1 VGPFGLTSISP
12 TRVSMAGGTY
22 VTITGTAIPADA
34 TVRIGPNAS
43 AVVSTVSATRLVF
56 TTPGLVAG
64 TYDVHVFGRG
74 GTQEA
79 VLTGGLQYLDTSSSP
94 GTSAASSTASNT
106 SASSTSGGSSS
117 AAATPSWV
125 TGPHG
130 ERLVRSALFAALGTT
145 IWKVGCSSSCSGLA
159 V

>member
-12 TRVSMAGGTY
+12 TRVSTAGGTY

-34 TVRIGPNAS
+34 TVRVGPNAS

-56 TTPGLVAG
+56 ITPALVVG
-64 TYDVHVFGRG
+64 TYDVHVFGRS

-94 GTSAASSTASNT
+94 GTSAASSTASST
-106 SASSTSGGSSS
+106 SAGSTSGGSSS
-117 AAATPSWV
+117 AATPSWV

-130 ERLVRSALFAALGTT
+130 ERLVHSALFAALGKT
-145 IWKVGCSSSCSGLA
+145 IWKVGCSSSCSGVA